1 MKGKNKRTKLNN
13 GSKEERLMG
22 RVQVRHKEEGKDDDD
37 YDDDDYD
44 DDYEDDEEIKKTNKM
59 KKEKVYEAK

>member
-1 MKGKNKRTKLNN
+1 MKGKNKITKLNN

-37 YDDDDYD
+37 DDYD
-44 DDYEDDEEIKKTNKM
+44 DDDDDNDHYDDDENMREV
-59 KKEKVYEAK
+59 ERKV